1 MPRQATGHCVQ
12 IRPMKIAVSLPDAP
26 GAADSLSAVR
36 KVLMDCSHAIVH
48 ATEESGL
55 LQQACRIAVAGGYQ
69 RTWVGAPAQ
78 EPAGPIMVVA
88 AAGGNDPGLNAS
100 GQLVAG
106 GVAATVAQVIAR
118 GKPQVSREVSTG
130 QEPVLRQPLTGAYGC
145 RASATLPLFAQGKCV
160 AAIVLQSDRPDAFD
174 AEEAT
179 LLENLAQDLSTGIET
194 LRMRASRELAE
205 ISAREHEER
214 FRETFNQVAVGIAH
228 TAPPPDRRYLLIN
241 QKFCDMLGYTA
252 GELKQMSGLQ
262 LTHPDDINTD
272 RELEQQLIRGEIST
286 YIWPK
291 RYIRKDGKTIW
302 VNRTVSLVRDKD
314 GKPKYFIRVVEDI
327 TERREMEERFHA
339 TFEQAGVGLMHI
351 SPDRRIL
358 MVNRKICD
366 MLGYPR
372 EDLLRMTTDEIMPV
386 GMAASD
392 DANYLQPMLAGQ
404 TASYASERLFRK
416 KDGSTVCVNR
426 TVSLVRD
433 PAGKALYF
441 ILIVEDISDRKRA
454 EVALRESEEKFRQLA
469 DNIPE
474 VFWIA
479 DVRMRK
485 LLYLSPVYEKVTGKP
500 VCEAMKRLSS
510 FLEIVHPDD
519 ELRVR
524 LARRAMPRGGDYNIE
539 YRIRCA
545 DGSLRWIHEQ
555 AYPVRDNEGRIYRIA
570 GIASDIT
577 QRKVAEEKLVYL
589 AHYDGLTG
597 LPNRILFRERLGQA
611 LGQARRKHLLVGVM
625 MLGLDRFKVTNDS
638 LGHRVGDL
646 LLKQVAERLGG
657 CVQAGDTLGRVSGD
671 EFGFILDDLTGIEE
685 ARMAAR
691 TVLES
696 FSAPFLLDRGEVY
709 ITASVGISLHPTDGD
724 DVEVLIKSADT
735 ALHHAKDAGRNN
747 YQFFTSEMNAR
758 AQQRMIMA
766 NSLRRAFDR
775 SEFRLYY
782 QPKASLNSGV
792 TTGVEALL
800 RWEHPELGLVP
811 PGDFVPLLE
820 ETGLIVPVGE
830 WVFSTV
836 CAQIRAWETA
846 GVMPV
851 PVAIN
856 LSSRQF
862 LAGGL
867 GSYVRRLLDEYGV
880 DPQFIELEITESVL
894 MANTE
899 DAVHTLQY
907 LESIG
912 VWIAIDDF
920 GTGYSSLSYLRR
932 FPLGA
937 IKIDASFVRE
947 ITSNAGDAAIVRAI
961 ISMANSLGLKVVAE
975 GVETEAQMSFLAANN
990 CDEIQGY
997 YLSQPMNADKCTE
1010 WLRTKAQLS
1019 HPVAMRGSASTVL
1032 LVDDDDDMLVLHMR
1046 ALSQDGYYILTA
1058 RDAVEAFD
1066 VLSRHQIDVVIADH
1080 HMQGME
1086 GVEFLQRVKA
1096 LHPDTVRIM
1105 CSAVA
1110 DFKTVTDAV
1119 NKGEI
1124 FRFLPKDAD
1133 SRRLRLDV
1141 REALFARANA

>member
-1 MPRQATGHCVQ
+1 MPDG
-12 IRPMKIAVSLPDAP
+12 
-26 GAADSLSAVR
+26 LSHVR
-36 KVLMDCSHAIVH
+36 KVLMDCNHAIVN

-55 LQQACRIAVAGGYQ
+55 LQQACGIAVEGGYQ
-69 RTWVGAPAQ
+69 QAWVGAL
-78 EPAGPIMVVA
+78 AGDASGPVVVIA
-88 AAGGNDPGLNAS
+88 AAGGNSPGFDAS
-100 GQLVAG
+100 RRLIEESVP
-106 GVAATVAQVIAR
+106 AAVAQVIAG
-118 GKPQVSREVSTG
+118 GKLKVSREIPAD
-130 QEPVLRQPLTGAYGC
+130 QEFVLRQPLACAFGG
-145 RASATLPLFAQGKCV
+145 RSSVTLPLFAQGKCV
-160 AAIVLQSDRPDAFD
+160 AAIVFYSSRPDAFD
-174 AEEAT
+174 AEEVA
-179 LLENLAQDLSTGIET
+179 LLENLAQDLSAGIEA
-194 LRMRASRELAE
+194 LRMRAAREQAE
-205 ISAREHEER
+205 VITREHEER
-214 FRETFNQVAVGIAH
+214 FRETFNQMAVGIAH

-241 QKFCDMLGYTA
+241 QKFCDMLGYSA
-252 GELKQMSGLQ
+252 DELKQMSGLQ
-262 LTHPDDINTD
+262 LTHPDDVNSD
-272 RELEQQLIRGEIST
+272 HELEERLIRGEIST
-286 YIWPK
+286 YVWPK

-302 VNRTVSLVRDKD
+302 ASRTISLVRGRD
-314 GKPKYFIRVVEDI
+314 GNPKYFIRVVEDI

-339 TFEQAGVGLMHI
+339 TFEQAAVGLMHI

-372 EDLLRMTTDEIMPV
+372 EELLRMATDEIMHV
-386 GMAASD
+386 GTAVSD
-392 DANYLQPMLAGQ
+392 DANYLQPMLDGRA
-404 TASYASERLFRK
+404 ASYASERVFRK

-474 VFWIA
+474 VFWMA
-479 DVRMRK
+479 DVGMRK

-500 VCEAMKRLSS
+500 VAEAMKRLSS

-519 ELRVR
+519 ERRVR
-524 LARRAMPRGGDYNIE
+524 VARRAMPRGGDYSIE

-555 AYPVRDNEGRIYRIA
+555 AYPVRDSEGRIYRIA

-577 QRKVAEEKLVYL
+577 QRKLAEEKLVHL
-589 AHYDGLTG
+589 AHYDSLTG

-611 LGQARRKHLLVGVM
+611 LDHARRKHLLTGVM

-657 CVQAGDTLGRVSGD
+657 CVQAGTTLGRVSGD
-671 EFGFILDDLTGIEE
+671 EFGFILDDLKDIEA
-685 ARMAAR
+685 ARVVAR

-696 FSAPFLLDRGEVY
+696 LSAPFLLDRGEVY
-709 ITASVGISLHPTDGD
+709 VTASVGISLHPTDGD

-747 YQFFTSEMNAR
+747 YQFFTAEMNAR

-775 SEFRLYY
+775 NEFLLYY

-800 RWEHPELGLVP
+800 RWEHPELGLVS

-830 WVFSTV
+830 WVFSTA
-836 CAQIRAWETA
+836 CIQIKAWEAA
-846 GVMPV
+846 GINPV

-867 GSYVRRLLDEYGV
+867 GSYVRRMLDKYNV
-880 DPQFIELEITESVL
+880 DPQFIELEITESAL

-912 VWIAIDDF
+912 VWIAVDDF

-937 IKIDASFVRE
+937 LKIDGSFVRE
-947 ITSNAGDAAIVRAI
+947 VTSNAGDAAIVRAI

-997 YLSQPMNADKCTE
+997 YLSQPLTAEKCTE

-1032 LVDDDDDMLVLHMR
+1032 LVDDDDDMLALFMR

-1058 RDAVEAFD
+1058 RNAIEAFD
-1066 VLSRHQIDVVIADH
+1066 VLSRHEIDVVIADH
-1080 HMQGME
+1080 HMPGME

-1110 DFKTVTDAV
+1110 DFQTVTDAV

-1133 SRRLRLDV
+1133 PRRLRLDV

>member
-1 MPRQATGHCVQ
+1 
-12 IRPMKIAVSLPDAP
+12 MKIAQPRSD
-26 GAADSLSAVR
+26 
-36 KVLMDCSHAIVH
+36 
-48 ATEESGL
+48 GL
-55 LQQACRIAVAGGYQ
+55 G
-69 RTWVGAPAQ
+69 TP
-78 EPAGPIMVVA
+78 E
-88 AAGGNDPGLNAS
+88 
-100 GQLVAG
+100 
-106 GVAATVAQVIAR
+106 
-118 GKPQVSREVSTG
+118 
-130 QEPVLRQPLTGAYGC
+130 
-145 RASATLPLFAQGKCV
+145 
-160 AAIVLQSDRPDAFD
+160 
-174 AEEAT
+174 
-179 LLENLAQDLSTGIET
+179 QDLSPGIET
-194 LRMRASRELAE
+194 RRMHAAREQAE
-205 ISAREHEER
+205 ASAREHEER

-228 TAPPPDRRYLLIN
+228 TAPPPDRSYLLIN
-241 QKFCDMLGYTA
+241 QKFCDMVGYSA
-252 GELKQMSGLQ
+252 DELKLMNGLQ
-262 LTHPDDINTD
+262 LTHPDDVDAD

-286 YIWPK
+286 YISPK

-302 VNRTVSLVRDKD
+302 VNRTVSVVRDQD

-327 TERREMEERFHA
+327 SERREMEERFHA
-339 TFEQAGVGLMHI
+339 TFEQAAVGLMHT
-351 SPDRRIL
+351 SLDRRIL

-366 MLGYPR
+366 MLGYSR
-372 EDLLRMTTDEIMPV
+372 EELLRMTTVEIMPD
-386 GMAASD
+386 GMAESD
-392 DANYLQPMLAGQ
+392 DANYLQPMREGR
-404 TASYASERLFRK
+404 TASSASECPFKK
-416 KDGSTVCVNR
+416 KDGATVWVNR

-433 PAGKALYF
+433 PAGNALYF

-454 EVALRESEEKFRQLA
+454 EIALRESEEKFRQLA

-474 VFWIA
+474 VFWMA
-479 DVRMRK
+479 DVGMRK

-500 VCEAMKRLSS
+500 AAEAMRRLSS
-510 FLEIVHPDD
+510 FLEVVHPDD
-519 ELRVR
+519 KRRVR
-524 LARRAMPRGGDYNIE
+524 VARRAMPRGGDYNIE
-539 YRIRCA
+539 YRILCA

-555 AYPVRDNEGRIYRIA
+555 AYPVRDSEGRIYRIA

-577 QRKVAEEKLVYL
+577 QRKAAEEKLVYL
-589 AHYDGLTG
+589 AHYDSLTG

-611 LGQARRKHLLVGVM
+611 LDHARRKNLLTGVM

-657 CVQAGDTLGRVSGD
+657 CVHTGDTLGRVSGD
-671 EFGFILDDLTGIEE
+671 EFGFILGGLTETE
-685 ARMAAR
+685 AAHLAAR
-691 TVLES
+691 SVLEA
-696 FSAPFLLDRGEVY
+696 FSAPFQLDRGEVY
-709 ITASVGISLHPTDGD
+709 VTASVGISLYPTDGD

-735 ALHHAKDAGRNN
+735 ALHRAKDAGRNN
-747 YQFFTSEMNAR
+747 YQFFTAEMNAR
-758 AQQRMIMA
+758 AQQRMNME
-766 NSLRRAFDR
+766 NSLRRALERD
-775 SEFRLYY
+775 EFRLYY

-800 RWEHPELGLVP
+800 RWQHPELGLVS

-830 WVFSTV
+830 WVFSTA
-836 CAQIRAWETA
+836 CAQIKAWEAA
-846 GVMPV
+846 GIKPV

-862 LAGGL
+862 LTGGL
-867 GSYVRRLLDEYGV
+867 GSYVRRLLDEYSV
-880 DPQFIELEITESVL
+880 DPQFIELEITESAL

-912 VWIAIDDF
+912 VWIAVDDF

-937 IKIDASFVRE
+937 LKIDGSFVRE
-947 ITSNAGDAAIVRAI
+947 IISNAGDAAIVRAI

-997 YLSQPMNADKCTE
+997 FLSHPLTAEQCTE

-1019 HPVAMRGSASTVL
+1019 HPLAMRGSASTVL
-1032 LVDDDDDMLVLHMR
+1032 LVDDDEDMLVLFMR

-1058 RDAVEAFD
+1058 RDAIEAFD
-1066 VLSRHQIDVVIADH
+1066 VLSRHRIDVVIADH
-1080 HMQGME
+1080 HMPGME

-1096 LHPDTVRIM
+1096 LHPETVRIM

-1110 DFKTVTDAV
+1110 DFQTVTDAV

-1133 SRRLRLDV
+1133 PRRLRLDV